1 MSEDMFDIIFTGD
14 IVDGADLALV
24 KQKAAQIF
32 RLNDV
37 KTEVLFSG
45 KPTVLKKNVDQ
56 SAVSKYQRILTGIGM
71 TTVVQPHRDKPCE
84 KPCEKPDEKME
95 ESSEHP
101 VSDTVSN
108 VKPTPTQLIKPTV
121 ESAVVSTTPP
131 PVSELIVL
139 PVGSLITSEVVANSS
154 EAESSE
160 ANRESAVDTHVSHI
174 EVPAWE
180 IDKPGTVLAESVNTP
195 INKTYD
201 GLSEVSLAPLAADLL
216 TDNEKS
222 TPPTPPPLT
231 SIENITVAQSGDDLL
246 NTSERSELIES
257 SIDTS
262 HLSASSSGG
271 ELLAEH
277 EKRVFVETPLDTSKL
292 RLSDVD
298 L

>member
-32 RLNDV
+32 RLNDA

-45 KPTVLKKNVDQ
+45 KSTVLKKNVDQ

-71 TTVVQPHRDKPCE
+71 TTVVQPHR
-84 KPCEKPDEKME
+84 EKPDEKYE
-95 ESSEHP
+95 EKSKHP
-101 VSDTVSN
+101 VSDTTPS
-108 VKPTPTQLIKPTV
+108 VKPMLTPVIKPTV
-121 ESAVVSTTPP
+121 ESAVASGVVSTTPS
-131 PVSELIVL
+131 PVSELAVL
-139 PVGSLITSEVVANSS
+139 PVGSLIASEVVAKNSV
-154 EAESSE
+154 AESVKAS
-160 ANRESAVDTHVSHI
+160 AESAVDTQISHI

-180 IDKPGTVLAESVNTP
+180 IDKPGTVLAESANTP

-222 TPPTPPPLT
+222 TPLTPPSLT
-231 SIENITVAQSGDDLL
+231 SIENITVAQSGEDLL
-246 NTSERSELIES
+246 NTSERSEFMES